1 MTEYMTGNLREY
13 AMVEMC
19 DITENLLD
27 ETMICFDGVVTKV
40 DPEKKN
46 KRGSQRFVEI
56 SNGDCTVQ
64 LLVFQNRFRDCKL
77 AFAANNQ
84 VRVFGKIRGWNNTG
98 KLRKILGDSVGP
110 NENKIEVIAA
120 KKWNG
125 LTPPEILFLRTQRV
139 ADSNFIL
146 CQVPVGNY
154 IADFVVYRR
163 DDLSPVIVIE
173 IDGDSHITNR
183 INDAI
188 RDREIKEILGV
199 DVCHITAAQVYE
211 DDRKKR
217 ISQKMDHRMNNEID
231 DIIVKINRAADV
243 QPGESKEQI
252 MTRIASMSALVNEA
266 KQHGRGA
273 RMRAQQL
280 REQHI
285 GKLRSALKGIIDEK

>member
-1 MTEYMTGNLREY
+1 MTEYMTVNLREY

-110 NENKIEVIAA
+110 NENKIEVITA

-125 LTPPEILFLRTQRV
+125 LTPPELLFLRNQDI
-139 ADSNFIL
+139 AKGNFML
-146 CQVPVGNY
+146 PQVPVGNY
-154 IADFVVYRR
+154 IADFIVYNR
-163 DDLSPVIVIE
+163 DDLSPVVVFE
-173 IDGDSHITNR
+173 IDGDSHITNL
-183 INDAI
+183 INDAV
-188 RDREIKEILGV
+188 RDSEIKKILGV
-199 DVCHITAAQVYE
+199 DVKHITATKVYE
-211 DDRKKR
+211 DDRKK
-217 ISQKMDHRMNNEID
+217 KNF
-231 DIIVKINRAADV
+231 
-243 QPGESKEQI
+243 
-252 MTRIASMSALVNEA
+252 A
-266 KQHGRGA
+266 KNGSSH
-273 RMRAQQL
+273 
-280 REQHI
+280 E
-285 GKLRSALKGIIDEK
+285 